1 MGVLKNM
8 IFLLF
13 PCFSTF
19 VVPPISARKAR
30 KARKS
35 IIVYNKKTHIEEK
48 NITIPENKFDPIVS
62 IAGFMGY
69 HPYQKW
75 MGFQAFILSILI
87 GWCIIDV
94 INVWLHIGY
103 IYDYFDNRDLFP

>member
-8 IFLLF
+8 IFLLL
-13 PCFSTF
+13 PCFATF
-19 VVPPISARKAR
+19 VVPPIPLKST
-30 KARKS
+30 RKS
-35 IIVYNKKTHIEEK
+35 IIVHDKKTHIEEK
-48 NITIPENKFDPIVS
+48 NITIPEKKFDPIVS

-94 INVWLHIGY
+94 INMWLHIGY
-103 IYDYFDNRDLFP
+103 IYDYFDNQDLFP